1 MRHQPPQFQPK
12 KLHPHGRR
20 MTQGN
25 TVPGSLATR
34 KKIRSSG
41 RTRSK
46 LLLGLLWM
54 PEILLNDYPP
64 DIRKKHGPMS
74 ERSKRHR
81 VSVAIVIGAVAL
93 SLASPAARRRSR
105 SACITAL
112 RHVICVLQAKFRRGS
127 FGDSISQAAR
137 LTFFEKHYR
146 VRKSILPN
154 FGTV

>member
-64 DIRKKHGPMS
+64 NIRKKHGPMS

-105 SACITAL
+105 SARIMPVRTLSDYRACASDRDRFNPTMSLCWRRASRATVRTAT
-112 RHVICVLQAKFRRGS
+112 RMRETS
-127 FGDSISQAAR
+127 S
-137 LTFFEKHYR
+137 
-146 VRKSILPN
+146 
-154 FGTV
+154 